1 MRSRLFMS
9 QKLKQEWCIVVW
21 MAFWDFAKVSFKF
34 QGVALNAVWS
44 SKNLEIRCLNDAWKK
59 GLSFTK
65 WWKERVSN
73 CLSSFG
79 LDGVRHL
86 NRASHCSKS
95 QLFCPKK
102 WILPKTNKSN
112 YLNFCAKLV
121 LIFNFESW
129 NMWKIWTFM
138 LKILD
143 FDPSKNPQKNIFS
156 YFRRKNSNFWDFF
169 PVKKC

>member
-1 MRSRLFMS
+1 MDKKWTFGTVRSRLS

-44 SKNLEIRCLNDAWKK
+44 SRNLEIRCLNDAWKK

-79 LDGVRHL
+79 LDGVRQL

-95 QLFCPKK
+95 QLFVQKLYFAK
-102 WILPKTNKSN
+102 NKQI
-112 YLNFCAKLV
+112 KL
-121 LIFNFESW
+121 FEFLRQTC
-129 NMWKIWTFM
+129 N
-138 LKILD
+138 D
-143 FDPSKNPQKNIFS
+143 F
-156 YFRRKNSNFWDFF
+156 
-169 PVKKC
+169 